1 MATINL
7 NNVTRSA
14 QTGGGASVQF
24 DKPGELNLGADQAR
38 ELLTKIRA
46 QITAGGTVQTGYLS
60 LQRAANGEFS
70 IENRSRFNP
79 FGSKDNAAMLV
90 KDLIRIA
97 YGDAIGTESTGK
109 LESAMDAYLADKSF
123 GKKLGTVSFVRLL
136 NALEVNVHTQSA
148 PTADKK
154 SWAQSLLGAGGSLA
168 VDGQSIAEGALK
180 IRGVHDQV
188 VALREVTQGLM
199 SHGTVDAIPDAL
211 AQFTAHGDLAAKIIE
226 GYQGNQTLQGLAGM
240 LKSEQTA
247 LAAKLNTDIS
257 ARVDTLR
264 PPGQD
269 TPVAN
274 APSLSTQVNSLRA
287 IKTAINAGQ
296 ADAQEPVTP
305 ATRLKV
311 DVALAAAETALEAA
325 TAGDMA
331 EAVDAKGLIK
341 QTLDRLGLRA
351 DTPSAR
357 ATSRL
362 GEHDIPWA
370 LHQHQALSKG
380 IGALKAAIDAMAD
393 KPAGQAELAGWQAS
407 LRETQGK
414 LAERINADITLI
426 VADCKTSATTAA
438 AGRDSEA
445 VLRAG
450 ASLAQLRAFIQPV
463 ASDLAQPAQRVSCV
477 SAHTASAVVQAL
489 DDVMAAAVGAIETGE
504 MQARLDK
511 LAGTPQGGLADHASR
526 ALALNDLLQGMTLLA
541 TYVPAGAQADGLAT
555 LRTKTAWQAH
565 DTLNGL
571 KAALESTQPGGASDG
586 AQASARGQ
594 ALADFGSQVKRLL
607 NLTQGAPALSGVLGE
622 VQNLQAS
629 LPELTLNEARSLLLN
644 WSSFGDPSKRID
656 PKVQQ
661 SIDGSSNKKALDA
674 DIVTLYQRGLF
685 HAGDAFMSRL
695 AGVLGQ
701 GETGSLTWLTE
712 LAAGDPAAV
721 NGLLNEPQWD
731 DIALRLKKSAPAAQ
745 TPQAQAKIELDHARH
760 IALRTLDSLL
770 RQANPTWGT
779 GGQESF
785 NPLNGQGMQS
795 TRLDAVSVGA
805 LLRAAGVEVGQ
816 DLAPR
821 PEAVHKTFEP
831 GRGRTKGSQENPAG
845 EVTGPL
851 PGADRSFE
859 QARAADVQASGK
871 KAPTLNI
878 ESMQLMLASL
888 IAMEA
893 PQGEPLD
900 AGQRAKQ
907 DRAKAL
913 LLQLPFIQASGLNAN
928 TPATQVLAK
937 ALEWSSGTQTTPE
950 ALLKA
955 ADRIRGA
962 SNKLAGD
969 AQQLLAGLKA
979 FEQDRDPIKAKA
991 DDQYLR
997 LKAHLFG
1004 LNRGSEV
1011 VRQAEFETHDA
1022 LFNRLARPLQTG
1034 LSSADKVNTFLG
1046 GLGQASGLEFQA
1058 AVDLSDVRG
1067 MAAQVVSESNTGR
1080 LTMREGIVKHYFGV
1094 TSEAMRK
1101 GDADTDVKV
1110 RIRNNLASHPLS
1122 ADLAAN
1128 GHAQR
1133 FEGLAAA
1140 VGRGPSSAAIKA
1152 GMPGLGDNLA
1162 AWQAFVG
1169 TANSPSPHG
1178 PGKAPGAAGQVAAAF
1193 GMASEETVARDH
1205 LNNLWTDL
1213 QKAVPAAASGT
1224 PPLDA
1229 AALGGL
1235 RTLAER
1241 YVALVEIGERNAEI
1255 QTAITG
1261 LKAGEELRTQA
1272 AAAVDQV
1279 REANPEAQRVAMVV
1293 MLGLF
1298 RSTGLSDL
1306 NAFRAALLAP
1316 GAEGATSSL
1325 EAQLSGRLREMN
1337 LEMISGKPMVAFCKA
1352 LLVSQ
1357 ENANALLNDKLD
1369 GWTGQIKEAIAN
1381 KLGISLVPAAP
1392 KAVATYLA
1400 QQELTTALND
1410 RIKTLL
1416 PGQSFELRAS
1426 ESGEIEVTIPT
1437 TLPGVDATAG
1447 FSLGRDNGVL
1457 VRMEAD
1463 NRYSVVCKQGTEA
1476 GASGGISVL
1485 GGAIKARAGLSAQVD
1500 GGFCIEYDTLS
1511 KTQTF
1516 VRALFDTPS
1525 PAQAAAFMDAAART
1539 RVLDST
1545 GVTAGVEAS
1554 AEAEVQLTP
1563 GDMGLALGL
1572 QMRADASASVSR
1584 QQAVER
1590 SGVQT
1595 VVSTRVSYAWAASS
1609 EAVVGVLADTEKIGG
1624 AARNVA
1630 SAELLRRGHE
1640 NLAASV
1646 APSELPEP
1654 APLDGAGDEAE
1665 SAETEEAEM
1674 TSVMSA
1680 KMAASTAREEFDEQR
1695 IVTRRGA
1702 IHASTSMLKGFRDQP
1717 ATATATGAG
1726 TVYKEKLLE
1735 QRIGTLL
1742 AGTKFEGQLT
1752 GGGAFASRLQAL
1764 LSIAGNGPYEIAV
1777 EFTLKEQVALQ
1788 LADLPRKGAADP
1800 ARALLADPRSYEPAK
1815 LALTVMQT
1823 SEVSSGGAPQE
1834 LNIPGLEGLAP
1845 TATYRKTAL
1854 AERSTVVTV
1863 DLAAMASLQPRGRI

>member
-1 MATINL
+1 
-7 NNVTRSA
+7 
-14 QTGGGASVQF
+14 
-24 DKPGELNLGADQAR
+24 
-38 ELLTKIRA
+38 
-46 QITAGGTVQTGYLS
+46 
-60 LQRAANGEFS
+60 
-70 IENRSRFNP
+70 
-79 FGSKDNAAMLV
+79 
-90 KDLIRIA
+90 
-97 YGDAIGTESTGK
+97 
-109 LESAMDAYLADKSF
+109 
-123 GKKLGTVSFVRLL
+123 VR
-136 NALEVNVHTQSA
+136 
-148 PTADKK
+148 
-154 SWAQSLLGAGGSLA
+154 
-168 VDGQSIAEGALK
+168 
-180 IRGVHDQV
+180 
-188 VALREVTQGLM
+188 
-199 SHGTVDAIPDAL
+199 
-211 AQFTAHGDLAAKIIE
+211 
-226 GYQGNQTLQGLAGM
+226 
-240 LKSEQTA
+240 EQTA
-247 LAAKLNTDIS
+247 LADKLNNDILARVVTLRPSEQEGRMGAPGTDRAIAALQAQVQGLEALQRQLPLGVDSPILTSTRSTVDAAMSQAQGELAARQAFNATQAELREQGPVRAFAARMATLDADTQPLLQTSTDTTDHIIAATTQHQAHTALQKEMARYNDGLNNAGLTQSMTQLGTRQAALADKLNTDIL
-257 ARVDTLR
+257 ARVDMLR
-264 PPGQD
+264 PPGLL
-269 TPVAN
+269 AN
-274 APSLSTQVNSLRA
+274 ATSLSTQVSSLRA
-287 IKTAINAGQ
+287 IKTAIDTGQ
-296 ADAQEPVTP
+296 GDAQEPVTP

-311 DVALAAAETALEAA
+311 IEALAAAETDLEAA
-325 TAGDMA
+325 TAGDLA
-331 EAVDAKGLIK
+331 EAVNAKGLIK
-341 QTLDRLGLRA
+341 ETLDRLGLRA
-351 DTPSAR
+351 DTSLLHS
-357 ATSRL
+357 TSRL

-380 IGALKAAIDAMAD
+380 VGALEAAIDAIAD

-426 VADCKTSATTAA
+426 VADRKASATTAA

-450 ASLAQLRAFIQPV
+450 ASLAQLRAFIQPA

-477 SAHTASAVVQAL
+477 SAHTATAVAQAL
-489 DDVMAAAVGAIETGE
+489 DDVMAAAVGAIETGD
-504 MQARLDK
+504 MQERLDQ
-511 LAGTPQGGLADHASR
+511 LADTPPGGLADEASR

-541 TYVPAGAQADGLAT
+541 TYVPAGAQVDELAS
-555 LRTKTAWQAH
+555 LRTKTAWQVH

-571 KAALESTQPGGASDG
+571 KAALESTQSGGASDG

-594 ALADFGSQVKRLL
+594 ALADFGIQVKRLL

-622 VQNLQAS
+622 VQNLQAA

-644 WSSFGDPSKRID
+644 WSSSDDPSKSID
-656 PKVQQ
+656 PRVQQ
-661 SIDGSSNKKALDA
+661 SIDSSSNKKALDA
-674 DIVTLYQRGLF
+674 DIVALYQRGLF
-685 HAGDAFMSRL
+685 HAGDAFMGRL
-695 AGVLGQ
+695 SGVLAQ
-701 GETGSLTWLTE
+701 GGTGSLKWLTE

-745 TPQAQAKIELDHARH
+745 TPSEQAKIELDHARH

-770 RQANPTWGT
+770 RQANPAWGT
-779 GGQESF
+779 GDQVSF

-805 LLRAAGVEVGQ
+805 LLRAAGVEVGE

-831 GRGRTKGSQENPAG
+831 GRGRTRGSLENPEG
-845 EVTGPL
+845 ELTGPL

-859 QARAADVQASGK
+859 QARAANVQASGK

-907 DRAKAL
+907 DRAKSL
-913 LLQLPFIQASGLNAN
+913 LLQLPFIQASGFNAN

-955 ADRIRGA
+955 ADRIRSA

-969 AQQLLAGLKA
+969 AQQLLTGLKA
-979 FEQDRDPIKAKA
+979 FERDRDPIKVKA

-1004 LNRGSEV
+1004 LNRSSEV

-1046 GLGQASGLEFQA
+1046 GLGQASGLDFTA

-1094 TSEAMRK
+1094 TSEALRK
-1101 GDADTDVKV
+1101 GDADTDAKV

-1152 GMPGLGDNLA
+1152 GMPGLGANLA

-1169 TANSPSPHG
+1169 TANSPSLHG

-1261 LKAGEELRTQA
+1261 LKAGEALRTQA
-1272 AAAVDQV
+1272 AVAVDQV
-1279 REANPEAQRVAMVV
+1279 KAANPEAQRVAMAV

-1306 NAFRAALLAP
+1306 NAFRAALLTP

-1325 EAQLSGRLREMN
+1325 EAQLSGRFREMN

-1357 ENANALLNDKLD
+1357 ENANALLDDKLD
-1369 GWTGQIKEAIAN
+1369 GWTGQIKEAIAD
-1381 KLGISLVPAAP
+1381 KLGVSLVPAAP
-1392 KAVATYLA
+1392 EAVATYLA

-1410 RIKTLL
+1410 RIKALL

-1426 ESGEIEVTIPT
+1426 ESGEIEITIPT
-1437 TLPGVDATAG
+1437 TLPGVDATAE

-1485 GGAIKARAGLSAQVD
+1485 SGAIMARAGLTAQVG

-1511 KTQTF
+1511 KTQAF
-1516 VRALFDTPS
+1516 VRELFGTPS

-1539 RVLDST
+1539 RVLDSH

-1554 AEAEVQLTP
+1554 AEAELQLTP
-1563 GDMGLALGL
+1563 EVMGLSLGL
-1572 QMRADASASVSR
+1572 KMRAEANASVSR

-1595 VVSTRVSYAWAASS
+1595 VLTTRVSYAWAASS
-1609 EAVVGVLADTEKIGG
+1609 EAVVNLQADMEQIQG
-1624 AARNVA
+1624 AVEQEVREEA
-1630 SAELLRRGHE
+1630 SAELLSRGRE
-1640 NLAASV
+1640 SLAASV
-1646 APSELPEP
+1646 APTAPTEPEP
-1654 APLDGAGDEAE
+1654 SNLESADAQAASAESEEPELTPIVGAGV
-1665 SAETEEAEM
+1665 S
-1674 TSVMSA
+1674 
-1680 KMAASTAREEFDEQR
+1680 ASTAREEFDEQR
-1695 IVTRRGA
+1695 IVTRRGVV
-1702 IHASTSMLKGFRDQP
+1702 HASSSLVKGFRDQP
-1717 ATATATGAG
+1717 ATATGAG
-1726 TVYKEKLLE
+1726 TVYREKLLE
-1735 QRIGTLL
+1735 QRIKTLL
-1742 AGTKFEGQLT
+1742 AGTAFERQLEQ
-1752 GGGAFASRLQAL
+1752 GGAFASRLQAL
-1764 LSIAGNGPYEIAV
+1764 RSIAGNGPYEIAV
-1777 EFTLKEQVALQ
+1777 EFTLKEQVALRMAA
-1788 LADLPRKGAADP
+1788 LPKKGSADT
-1800 ARALLADPRSYEPAK
+1800 ARTLLADPQSYEPAK
-1815 LALTVMQT
+1815 LELTYKQA
-1823 SEVSSGGAPQE
+1823 SAVSSGGEPKA
-1834 LNIPGLEGLAP
+1834 LNIPGLEDLAP

-1854 AERSTVVTV
+1854 AERSTVVTL
-1863 DLAAMASLQPRGRI
+1863 DLAAMVGLQPH